1 VATLEVADCPWQSGG
16 MSPAKPSPARKA
28 AAGGRGDEIATVR
41 IELCD
46 SDPLIWRQVEV
57 RTATTLKGLHEIVQV
72 AMDWENYH
80 LWEFTVGGQRFGPKM
95 EEDWGEEP
103 RREAGKVRLRDVLRP
118 GETVIDYLYDFGDA
132 WEHRIVVTDIRV
144 GDPALSYPRYVG
156 GERNAPPEDCGGIP
170 GFYDKLDA
178 AADPGHPD
186 HNEVKDWLG
195 DYDPG
200 SINELRIRFGLG
212 RIANRRRAAMGRAG
226 AKKV

>member
-1 VATLEVADCPWQSGG
+1 
-16 MSPAKPSPARKA
+16 MSPARPGPARKTTA
-28 AAGGRGDEIATVR
+28 SARDGEIATVR

-57 RTATTLKGLHEIVQV
+57 PTAITLKGLHEVVQI
-72 AMDWENYH
+72 AMDWENSH
-80 LWEFTVGGQRFGPKM
+80 LWEFTIAGQRYGLNM
-95 EEDWGEEP
+95 DEDWGTEP
-103 RREAGKVRLRDVLRP
+103 RQEAGKVRLRDVLRP

-132 WEHRIVVTDIRV
+132 WEHRIVVTDIRQ

-170 GFYDKLDA
+170 GFYDMLDA

-186 HNEVKDWLG
+186 HDEVKTWLD
-195 DYDPG
+195 DYDPS

-212 RIANRRRAAMGRAG
+212 RIANRRRAVMGRA
-226 AKKV
+226 AVKKA